1 MENFIK
7 VMTAGIAIFAVLML
21 LGWKGPLGPTHEPV
35 EINKTLLSVEKIGVV
50 GFAKATPREIII
62 GNVNVG
68 NLPGEDLEFEAETV
82 LIKNGL
88 FSKNSQGITFNGERA
103 QKATLSFRVDN
114 SNEYGRL
121 VIKHGELL
129 IYNDV
134 ADTKK
139 YSLEIY
145 NLNSTNALD
154 ISATSSGIKFWAP
167 TTYVLSDVRLTVDRY
182 ADRDYVVP
190 FQVYSYEA
198 SGWSIGRISF
208 VLESKTG
215 PENLLID
222 VNGKPVYSDSPAPDV
237 PSQIDF
243 SRHETRVSPGEN
255 LLSFKTGRDSTYIM
269 KNTRLTIFYY
279 GTGEAI
285 YKVQPFELSEF
296 WKAYLR
302 KENVTGVINFYVRD
316 APLDSGLEVL
326 LNNKTHNFETISANT
341 WYNITFGEKDLSDD
355 TKNYVRFYTHGNYDL
370 GKLNVL
376 ITSPLAD

>member
-1 MENFIK
+1 MENFVK
-7 VMTAGIAIFAVLML
+7 VMTAGLAVFAVLL
-21 LGWKGPLGPTHEPV
+21 FIGWSGPLDSSDGSTGL
-35 EINKTLLSVEKIGVV
+35 NTTLLSVEKIGTV
-50 GFAKATPREIII
+50 GFAKATPREIMI

-88 FSKNSQGITFNGERA
+88 FSKNSQGISFNGERA

-134 ADTKK
+134 ADTKE

-145 NLNSTNALD
+145 DLNDTNALD

-167 TTYVLSDVRLTVDRY
+167 TTYVLSDIKLTVDRY
-182 ADRDYVVP
+182 ADRDHVVP
-190 FQVYSYEA
+190 FQVYSYES

-208 VLESKTG
+208 VLESKAG
-215 PENLLID
+215 SENLSIE

-237 PSQIDF
+237 PTQIDF

-255 LLSFKTGRDSTYIM
+255 LLSFKTGRDSAYIM
-269 KNTRLTIFYY
+269 ESTRLTIFYY

-285 YKVQPFELSEF
+285 YRIQPFELSEF
-296 WKAYLR
+296 WKSYLM
-302 KENVTGVINFYVRD
+302 KENVTGVVNFYVRSV
-316 APLDSGLEVL
+316 PLDSGLDVV
-326 LNNKTHNFETISANT
+326 LNNQTHTFETLSANT
-341 WYNITFGEKDLSDD
+341 WYNITFSEEDLSED
-355 TKNYVRFYTHGNYDL
+355 TKNFVKFYTHGNYDL
-370 GKLNVL
+370 GELNVL
-376 ITSPLAD
+376 ITSPIQD

>member
-7 VMTAGIAIFAVLML
+7 VMTAGLAIFAVLMFI
-21 LGWKGPLGPTHEPV
+21 GWRGPLGPTYEPV
-35 EINKTLLSVEKIGVV
+35 ELNKTLLSVEKIGTV
-50 GFAKATPREIII
+50 GFAKATPREITI

-68 NLPGEDLEFEAETV
+68 NLPGEDIEFEAEAA

-88 FSKNSQGITFNGERA
+88 FSKNSQGISFNGERA
-103 QKATLSFRVDN
+103 QKATLSFRVDETN
-114 SNEYGRL
+114 NYGRL
-121 VIKHGELL
+121 VVMHGGLV
-129 IYNDV
+129 IYNEK
-134 ADTKK
+134 ADAGT
-139 YSLEIY
+139 YSFELR
-145 NLNSTNALD
+145 NLNETNALD

-167 TTYVLSDVRLTVDRY
+167 TTYVLSDLKLTVDRY

-215 PENLLID
+215 PENLSIE

-237 PSQIDF
+237 PTQIDF

-255 LLSFKTGRDSTYIM
+255 LLSFKTGRDSAYIM

-285 YKVQPFELSEF
+285 HRIQPFELNAF
-296 WKAYLR
+296 WKAYLM
-302 KENVTGVINFYVRD
+302 KENVTGVVNFYVRD
-316 APLDSGLEVL
+316 APLDSGLDVM
-326 LNNKTHNFETISANT
+326 LNNKTHTFETLSANT
-341 WYNITFGEKDLSDD
+341 WYNITFSEEDLSDD
-355 TKNYVRFYTHGNYDL
+355 TKNFVRFYTHGNYDL
-370 GKLNVL
+370 GMLNVL
-376 ITSPLAD
+376 ITSPLQE